1 MSTWCVPPFWPHQV
15 ATAKPK
21 PKPSKE
27 KTQKATPKTVKEMA
41 EEHMAEMLKNAGN
54 ARGQS
59 IKLSNCPYGKALAK
73 QLLVW
78 AESVETLFKEMQQ
91 AIDLKDMGLLQSLFL
106 QAKEK
111 EEEGEKAKACN
122 DHAPYV
128 IMYIN
133 WFILSVANFQCKTLC
148 YLQHSYSYHPISTSE
163 FLLMPATPKL
173 SPPGRCSGSV
183 EKACQEEG

>member
-1 MSTWCVPPFWPHQV
+1 MSIWYVPPFWPHQV
-15 ATAKPK
+15 ATAKAK
-21 PKPSKE
+21 PKASKE
-27 KTQKATPKTVKEMA
+27 KTEKATPKTVKEMA

-73 QLLVW
+73 ELLDW
-78 AESVETLFKEMQQ
+78 AEKVETLFKEMQQ
-91 AIDLKDMGLLQSLFL
+91 AIDLKDMGLLQSLYI

-128 IMYIN
+128 FM
-133 WFILSVANFQCKTLC
+133 
-148 YLQHSYSYHPISTSE
+148 
-163 FLLMPATPKL
+163 
-173 SPPGRCSGSV
+173 
-183 EKACQEEG
+183 